1 MANPPLEKEFI
12 WHGRSGGNG
21 QYSTLHDVFL
31 SKLVTEFDETTVTAM
46 VLVGSYA
53 RGDATL
59 YSDVDMIRFVYDMP
73 EQAQQKLYTYR
84 DGRLI
89 GLVTRTLSQYR
100 EWFTLPQ
107 HALFVV
113 PSIREARILL
123 DREGAFSRLQQEAH
137 SFAWEPLQAAA
148 NAYAS
153 TIMMEY
159 TEYVHKILRA
169 LLLGDE
175 LALSEM
181 ILDLLAAVA
190 DAVTVQRGILA
201 TSGNTYFRQV
211 QESIGL
217 ESAWTR
223 YHRFISGI
231 GNMSRG
237 MVSIEASGVAALR
250 LYKETAQLLRSAL
263 VSPNREVIEQTVLVI
278 DHALSSE

>member
-1 MANPPLEKEFI
+1 MRENMANPPLEKEFI
-12 WHGRSGGNG
+12 WHGHSGGNG

-53 RGDATL
+53 RGD
-59 YSDVDMIRFVYDMP
+59 VDMIRFVYDMQ

-123 DREGAFSRLQQEAH
+123 DKEGAFSRLQQEAH
-137 SFAWEPLQAAA
+137 SFAWEPLQVAA

-181 ILDLLAAVA
+181 ILDLLAAVT

-237 MVSIEASGVAALR
+237 TASIEASGVAALR